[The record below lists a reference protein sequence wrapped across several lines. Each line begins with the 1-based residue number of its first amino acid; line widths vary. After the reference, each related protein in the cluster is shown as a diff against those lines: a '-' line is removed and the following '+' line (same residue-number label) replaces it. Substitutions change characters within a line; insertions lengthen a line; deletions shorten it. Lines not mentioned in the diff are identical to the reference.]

1 MKYEQ
6 WKTEQNTKRNQKEPV
21 EKKIKKSLKYSVLD
35 GSFAS
40 AMVGFGESFFSAFAI
55 FLKASNTQIGL
66 LGSLPQTI
74 GSLIQL
80 FSSRLIKLF
89 GSRKKFLCTMVLLQ
103 ALLYIPIAFV
113 FFFGEFSVSYLILFI
128 VLYFAFGMIASPA
141 WSSWMGDLVSA
152 DDRGNYFGK
161 RNTIAGF
168 VSFFSLLIA
177 GYVLQH
183 FSENLGLQY
192 TGFLIIF
199 LLAFLF
205 RFISFIFLTKKYEP
219 FYLEDAPK
227 YTDSFSQFI
236 KNLMSRNYGLFMLFH
251 TIMNFSVYI
260 AAPFFAAY
268 MLKDLK
274 LDYFHYIILI
284 ASAIVAKYISM
295 PVWGKAVD
303 KYGTKKILP
312 LSGFLM

>member
-168 VSFFSLLIA
+168 VSFFSLLTA
-177 GYVLQH
+177 GYILQH
-183 FSENLGLQY
+183 FSENLGL
-192 TGFLIIF
+192 
-199 LLAFLF
+199 
-205 RFISFIFLTKKYEP
+205 
-219 FYLEDAPK
+219 
-227 YTDSFSQFI
+227 
-236 KNLMSRNYGLFMLFH
+236 
-251 TIMNFSVYI
+251 
-260 AAPFFAAY
+260 
-268 MLKDLK
+268 
-274 LDYFHYIILI
+274 
-284 ASAIVAKYISM
+284 
-295 PVWGKAVD
+295 
-303 KYGTKKILP
+303 
-312 LSGFLM
+312 